1 MVAMITFVLI
11 FLGIF
16 KISFSQ
22 VTLCGQTTNINFG
35 QTLTI
40 NWPESNNQNTWCGYI
55 IKSPPDT
62 YIRATLT
69 INMQGTEPGC
79 SANQYV
85 AVSIDNMPNWDGYSI
100 FCGTKSP
107 FVVSSIGNEIKFGI
121 NANDFSQRVQIQLQV
136 IRLQQGDCQCSW
148 NPSTRIV
155 NGQDAGPNTFTS
167 HVTFNSQ
174 GSNFCGGTLITQYH
188 ALTAGHCIA
197 NINSVYGLSSVIMY
211 VGRYNIHNS
220 VTSDTVYSEAYY
232 LSSAVAHQS
241 YNNPINSNDI
251 GIVTTRNYVRF
262 TRGVSPA
269 CIPFAYQGYSL
280 SEGTTLVAVGF
291 GSTEFALN
299 ENYDSKSWK
308 LQRVNLQT
316 NSKLASDC
324 SGTVFCT
331 VGYLSGRQDAGPNTF
346 TSHVTFNS
354 QGSNFCGGT
363 LITQYHA
370 LTAGHCIANINSVY
384 GLSSVIMYVGRY
396 NIHNSVT
403 SDTVYSEA
411 YYLSSAVAHQSYN
424 NPINSNDIGIV
435 TTRNYVRFTR
445 GVSPA
450 CIPFAYQGYS
460 LSEGTTLVPAW
471 HSGPKH

>member
-1 MVAMITFVLI
+1 MKLITYLVEYGCNKVFCAHL
-11 FLGIF
+11 LGIF
-16 KISFSQ
+16 KIPLPKLLY
-22 VTLCGQTTNINFG
+22 VDKTTNLNVG
-35 QTLTI
+35 QSSTI
-40 NWPESNNQNTWCGYI
+40 NWPEANNRNGWCTYV

-69 INMQGTEPGC
+69 INMKGTEPSC

-85 AVSIDNMPNWDGYSI
+85 AVSIDNMPNWDGI
-100 FCGTKSP
+100 RTFCG
-107 FVVSSIGNEIKFGI
+107 VRNGLVINSIGNEIKFGI

-211 VGRYNIHNS
+211 VGRYKIRNPVN
-220 VTSDTVYSEAYY
+220 SDTVYSEAYY

-299 ENYDSKSWK
+299 ENYDSKSWT
-308 LQRVNLQT
+308 LQRVNMQL

-324 SGTVFCT
+324 TGTVFCT
-331 VGYLSGRQDAGPNTF
+331 VGYLSGSTRGDTCQRDSGDGVYAYMKNRYYVFGVV
-346 TSHVTFNS
+346 SR
-354 QGSNFCGGT
+354 GLACGGK
-363 LITQYHA
+363 
-370 LTAGHCIANINSVY
+370 NSF
-384 GLSSVIMYVGRY
+384 
-396 NIHNSVT
+396 
-403 SDTVYSEA
+403 
-411 YYLSSAVAHQSYN
+411 SYN
-424 NPINSNDIGIV
+424 TNVVSYIGWIRTRIGNSFMC
-435 TTRNYVRFTR
+435 NY
-445 GVSPA
+445 
-450 CIPFAYQGYS
+450 
-460 LSEGTTLVPAW
+460 
-471 HSGPKH
+471 